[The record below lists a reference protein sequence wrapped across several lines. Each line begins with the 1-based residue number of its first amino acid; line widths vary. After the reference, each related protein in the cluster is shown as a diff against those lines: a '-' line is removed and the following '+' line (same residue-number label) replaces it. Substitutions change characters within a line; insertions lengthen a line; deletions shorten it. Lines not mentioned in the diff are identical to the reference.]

1 MFLYF
6 VTDCL
11 GDETALNSY
20 NPKFESCCCEVQVG
34 QHENGTRQILTS
46 SDLFV
51 IDPKRKF
58 C

>member
-11 GDETALNSY
+11 GDDISSNGY
-20 NPKFESCCCEVQVG
+20 NLKFETRCCEVQVRL
-34 QHENGTRQILTS
+34 HETGTRQVLTS

-51 IDPKRKF
+51 IDPKHKF